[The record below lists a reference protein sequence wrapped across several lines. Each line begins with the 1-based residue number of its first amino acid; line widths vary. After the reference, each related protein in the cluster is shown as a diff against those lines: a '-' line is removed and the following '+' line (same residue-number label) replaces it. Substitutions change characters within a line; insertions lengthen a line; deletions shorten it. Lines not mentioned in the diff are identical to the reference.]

1 MGNYIKIDRKI
12 LDWEWWPDIN
22 THRLFMLML
31 LKANWKDGSFKGI
44 EVPRGSFVSSIAK
57 LAELSNLTID
67 EVRTALK
74 HLKRTNEITSKS
86 HSKFTVFTV
95 NNYNAYQDNPEQL
108 TNQIPS
114 SSHSIPILLPTIEEY
129 KEGKQES
136 IYKQIIDLYND
147 ICVSFPK
154 VSKLSDNR
162 KKAIKARLTMYDIN
176 DFKRLFELAE
186 QSNFLKGGN
195 DRNWS
200 ANFDWM
206 IKDSNMAKVLDGNY
220 NNSEKSKRPKNAK
233 KFPEREYDSEKL
245 AEQLRQANI
254 RKFKKLMEEDKNEHK

>member
-1 MGNYIKIDRKI
+1 
-12 LDWEWWPDIN
+12 
-22 THRLFMLML
+22 ML
-31 LKANWKDGSFKGI
+31 LKANWKDGKFEGKI
-44 EVPRGSFVSSIAK
+44 IPRGSFVSSYP
-57 LAELSNLTID
+57 
-67 EVRTALK
+67 ALEK
-74 HLKRTNEITSKS
+74 ET
-86 HSKFTVFTV
+86 
-95 NNYNAYQDNPEQL
+95 QL
-108 TNQIPS
+108 TNREIRTAID
-114 SSHSIPILLPTIEEY
+114 HLKTTGELTVKKTNRYSIFTITNYNNYQTIDSQSDRQATDKRQSNDSLTSAIEEK
-129 KEGKQES
+129 KEVKQGI

-245 AEQLRQANI
+245 AEQLRQASI
-254 RKFKKLMEEDKNEHK
+254 RKYKKLMEEDKNEH